1 MLYVHSWGNM
11 DGIIV
16 INKPEGRSS
25 HDMVYFV
32 RRLLGIKKVGH
43 TGTLDPDATGVLPI
57 CIGKATKA
65 ADMLT
70 ASDKAYRAV
79 MVFGMTTD
87 TLDASGEVL
96 TEQLVD
102 FSREDLEKVIDGFIG
117 EVEQI
122 PPMFS
127 AIKQDGKKL
136 YELARQGITVERK
149 VRKVNIFDI
158 KLNWF
163 DEKNGM
169 AEIDVFCSKGT
180 YIRTLCEDIG
190 MKLGCGAYMNSLV
203 RTKSAGFCIE
213 ESYTCDTLNE
223 IKENGNIEETI
234 IPVDKLFDE
243 YEAVY
248 LNDFLA
254 QKVKN
259 GIKIRKSGLSD
270 GILYRVYGENKEFL
284 CISRYENGLLIME
297 KSFWS

>member
-11 DGIIV
+11 DGVIV

-25 HDMVYFV
+25 HDIVYFV

-87 TLDASGEVL
+87 TLDASGKVL
-96 TEQLVD
+96 TEQPVD

-127 AIKQDGKKL
+127 AIKKDGKKL

-149 VRKVNIFDI
+149 ARKVNIFDI

-213 ESYTCDTLNE
+213 ESYTCDALNE

-234 IPVDKLFDE
+234 IPVDKLFDD

-259 GIKIRKSGLSD
+259 GIKIRKSGLLD
-270 GILYRVYGENKEFL
+270 GLLYRVYGENKEFL